1 MTSEFADTI
10 SLASILRDISVNR
23 SDEVRSQRGRED
35 GGKLEGL
42 SRGLGRILN
51 IVNRNNGSSERHKG
65 ELRGIDSE

>member
-1 MTSEFADTI
+1 M
-10 SLASILRDISVNR
+10 NR